1 MFIVLRIL
9 LVSIVLFVFQ
19 SNSYAAL
26 KLPDAL
32 QGWSD
37 WVLRDVPE
45 LNCPFVTGDSG
56 KQCSWISELSV
67 TSNQEGA
74 IFELS
79 VKSFTTQES
88 KITLPGDETNWP
100 KEVLLDGKLATVVGQ
115 NSMPVLTVTEG
126 EHHITGKFAW
136 THAPQTLA
144 VPENVGLVTLNF
156 AGKPIANPIIQQGQL
171 TLNEGAEESIAP
183 LQNSLTMKVFRQL
196 KEDVPIRLETRVQ
209 LDISGRAREVNL
221 GTLAPSNT
229 QLETIHSDLPARVDN
244 NGNLIVQAKPGSW
257 RITAN
262 SRFVADIQRA
272 GPTPQA
278 ENNENWPA
286 DEIWTYEPNPA
297 IRTLSFSNVDTLDT
311 QQTDLPAEWKNLTA
325 WKLKQNETLQWTVQS
340 RGAENSQANKLNL
353 VREAWLDFSGEAWTI
368 RDSINGSMYSD
379 WHLVLAQPYQLGSV
393 SHDDVPLV
401 VVNYERGHGVE
412 LRNQNVAI
420 KAMSRIDARQFN
432 TGLGWI
438 NDFESAQMKLVLP
451 PGWSVFAASGANSAN
466 PTWISRWNLWDIFWI
481 LLIVVASTRL
491 IGWSWGV
498 VSAFVLILNYHEPNA
513 PVWIWMALIISAAL
527 LKVVD
532 HPNWRKFFIL
542 IQAISALV
550 LALIVI
556 PYSIQQ
562 IRQAIYPQLENK
574 QSYYGKLAS
583 SSRQVEEANYV
594 DAEMAPTPAA
604 APAQSLSQEALADKM
619 EPEQRRLMGKVSS
632 LAKPAPK
639 RKVLEKP
646 DQAAQTGPAAPEW
659 NWHLVNVRW
668 SGPVQPNEVIKL
680 WLISPTIERIVSVL
694 RVTGI
699 FLFAFGLL
707 KGVGRFNMKSTTN
720 VILSGMVLLCAFLF
734 APIESHADVPTNQ
747 MLKELK
753 TELTKPPECLP
764 DCLGNS
770 DTLISVT
777 KTNLDIKQK
786 LQSSASL
793 AVKLPSF
800 TNAQLQSVRLDGKS
814 AILQRNEDQL
824 YVWIPEGSHELNV
837 QAHLL
842 NSEVGVTFAYS
853 PHNVRVVAQDW
864 TFEGLVENRLPNNLI
879 KFEYVEKNKDETT
892 ARFAATEIAPFAKVE
907 RVINFGLEWT
917 VTTRVIR
924 IAPENGAIS
933 LKVPLLSGEHVLS
946 EGLVVED
953 NAAIVN
959 IRPDDS
965 KMEWESKLDLTEH
978 LQLIANTSPSY
989 FETWQFNPSSYWR
1002 VEFQGLPPIGA
1013 APSTAQN
1020 SWQPIFMPLP
1030 DEKLIAAV
1038 HSLKPTEG
1046 TTLTFDRV
1054 NIQIQPGDRMTRTN
1068 LSSDFRATRGG
1079 EQEITLPENSVIES
1093 VKMDGTD
1100 LPRIDAHANP
1110 KLSFTPGKHRL
1121 DIKWKNEIAMS
1132 VWTQSLPITFK
1143 QAVSNISI
1151 DWRIPTDR
1159 WVLFV
1164 SGAKMG
1170 PAVLFWGTFVLV
1182 IAMGVLLGKSELTP
1196 VSTLSWIILG
1206 AGLSTTSLWV
1216 GILIVAWFVLLQW
1229 RGKNSRI
1236 LAETPFNF
1244 MQLIIVFLTVI
1255 MAFSLVFSVP
1265 KSLLG
1270 MPDMGITGNGSHAS
1284 NLKWYHDMVMD
1295 QLPQVWVIS
1304 LPMWVY
1310 RLSML
1315 VWALWLA
1322 FKFID
1327 WLRWGW
1333 TQFTQ
1338 NGSWK
1343 QSEKKPSKRQKEIKD
1358 SKGIPQS

>member
-1 MFIVLRIL
+1 MLRIL
-9 LVSIVLFVFQ
+9 LASIALVVFQ

-26 KLPDAL
+26 KLPDVL

-45 LNCPFVTGDSG
+45 RNCPLVAGDSG
-56 KQCSWISELSV
+56 QQCIWISELSV

-74 IFELS
+74 SFELS

-88 KITLPGDETNWP
+88 KIALPGDETNWP
-100 KEVLLDGKLATVVGQ
+100 KDVLLDGKPATVVEQ
-115 NSMPVLTVTEG
+115 NSLPVLAVNEG
-126 EHHITGKFAW
+126 EHHIAGKFVWA
-136 THAPQTLA
+136 HAPQTLA
-144 VPENVGLVTLNF
+144 VPENVGLITLDF

-196 KEDVPIRLETRVQ
+196 KEDVPMRLETRVQ

-229 QLETIHSDLPARVDN
+229 QLETIQSDLPARVDA
-244 NGNLIVQAKPGSW
+244 NGNLIVQAKSGSW
-257 RITAN
+257 LVTTN
-262 SRFVADIQRA
+262 SRFIADIQQV
-272 GPTPQA
+272 GPVRQA
-278 ENNENWPA
+278 DNNENWPS
-286 DEIWTYEPNPA
+286 DEIWTYLPNPA
-297 IRTLSFSNVDTLDT
+297 IRALSFSNVDTLDT

-325 WKLKQNETLQWTVQS
+325 WKLKQNETLQWSVQS
-340 RGAENSQANKLNL
+340 RGAENIQSNKLNL
-353 VREAWLDFSGEAWTI
+353 VRDAWLDFSGNAWTI
-368 RDSINGSMYSD
+368 RDSINGSMYAD
-379 WHLVLAQPYQLGSV
+379 WRLVLAQPYQLGSV
-393 SHDDVPLV
+393 SHDDMPLV
-401 VVNYERGHGVE
+401 VVNYDSGRGVE

-420 KAMSRIDARQFN
+420 KAMSRIDAAQFN
-432 TGLGWI
+432 AGLGWT
-438 NDFESAQMKLVLP
+438 NDFESAQMNLMLP
-451 PGWSVFAASGANSAN
+451 PGWSVFAASGANSAS

-481 LLIVVASTRL
+481 LLIVVASARL
-491 IGWSWGV
+491 IGWHWGT
-498 VSAFVLILNYHEPNA
+498 VSAFVLILNYHESNA

-532 HPNWRKFFIL
+532 HPNWRKLFIL
-542 IQAISALV
+542 FQALSALT
-550 LALIVI
+550 LALIAI

-562 IRQAIYPQLENK
+562 IRQAIYPQLENT
-574 QSYYGKLAS
+574 QSYYGKFVS
-583 SSRQVEEANYV
+583 SSRQVDEANYA
-594 DAEMAPTPAA
+594 DAEIAPAA
-604 APAQSLSQEALADKM
+604 APVQSLSEEALADKM
-619 EPEQRRLMGKVSS
+619 EPEQKRLMGKVSS

-659 NWHLVNVRW
+659 NWHSVNVRW
-668 SGPVQPNEVIKL
+668 SGPVQPSEVVKL

-699 FLFAFGLL
+699 FIFAFGLL
-707 KGVGRFNMKSTTN
+707 KGAGRFNMKSTTN
-720 VILSGMVLLCAFLF
+720 VILLLCAFLF
-734 APIESHADVPTNQ
+734 APTESHADVPTNE
-747 MLKELK
+747 MLKDLK

-793 AVKLPSF
+793 AVKLPTF

-824 YVWIPEGSHELNV
+824 YVWVPEGSHELNV

-842 NSEVGVTFAYS
+842 NSEVEVTFAYS
-853 PHNVRVVAQDW
+853 PHNVRVIAQDW
-864 TFEGLVENRLPNNLI
+864 TFEGLTENRLPNNLI
-879 KFEYVEKNKDETT
+879 KFEYVEKNKDEPMS
-892 ARFAATEIAPFAKVE
+892 RFAATQIAPFAKVE

-924 IAPENGAIS
+924 MAPENGAIS
-933 LKVPLLSGEHVLS
+933 LKVPLLAGEHVLT
-946 EGLVVED
+946 EELVVED
-953 NAAIVN
+953 NVAAVN

-965 KMEWESKLDLTEH
+965 ELQWESKLDLTEQ
-978 LQLIANTSPSY
+978 LQLIANTSSSY

-1013 APSTAQN
+1013 TPSNVQN
-1020 SWQPIFMPLP
+1020 SWQPIFMPFP
-1030 DEKLIAAV
+1030 DEKLIASV
-1038 HSLKPTEG
+1038 HSLKPAEG

-1054 NIQIQPGDRMTRTN
+1054 NIQFQPGDRITRTN

-1079 EQEITLPENSVIES
+1079 EHEITLPENSLIES
-1093 VKMDGTD
+1093 VKMDGAD
-1100 LPRIDAHANP
+1100 IPRIDTHANP
-1110 KLSFTPGKHRL
+1110 KLSFTPGKHHL
-1121 DIKWKNEIAMS
+1121 EIKWKNDNTMS
-1132 VWTQSLPITFK
+1132 VWTSSLPVAFK
-1143 QAVSNISI
+1143 QVVSNISI
-1151 DWRIPTDR
+1151 DWHVPADR

-1182 IAMGVLLGKSELTP
+1182 IAIGILLGKSKLTP

-1229 RGKNSRI
+1229 RGKNSHI

-1244 MQLIIVFLTVI
+1244 MQLIIGFLTVV

-1270 MPDMGITGNGSHAS
+1270 MPDMGITGNGSYAS
-1284 NLKWYHDMVMD
+1284 DLKWYQDMAMD

-1310 RLSML
+1310 RVSML

-1343 QSEKKPSKRQKEIKD
+1343 QPEKKPSKRQKEIKD
-1358 SKGIPQS
+1358 GKDIPQS